1 MSLIVD
7 CRFCGE
13 RISLR
18 KMPHGKH
25 VPFDVHT
32 DDQHK
37 CTESKSKKKAV
48 KKVAKPK
55 KIVVKK
61 TEETYKEEEFSID
74 DENIVSNDNSLQDIF
89 KDDTLESLKN
99 EIEVETTEK
108 KDNKKIYI
116 LVALGVLGLIFIL
129 NN

>member
-32 DDQHK
+32 DDHHK
-37 CTESKSKKKAV
+37 CTQSKSKKIVINAHPKNKKIEV
-48 KKVAKPK
+48 KKNRKIFK
-55 KIVVKK
+55 KKD
-61 TEETYKEEEFSID
+61 YSEEE
-74 DENIVSNDNSLQDIF
+74 NIISNDNSSNDIF
-89 KDDTLESLKN
+89 KDDTLESLKS
-99 EIEVETTEK
+99 EIEVETTDK
-108 KDNKKIYI
+108 KDNKLIYI
-116 LVALGVLGLIFIL
+116 IVGLGVVGLIFFL

>member
-32 DDQHK
+32 DDHHK
-37 CTESKSKKKAV
+37 CTKSKSKKKV
-48 KKVAKPK
+48 KKAQPKNK
-55 KIVVKK
+55 KIEAKK
-61 TEETYKEEEFSID
+61 NTEVFKEKDYSEEE
-74 DENIVSNDNSLQDIF
+74 NIISNANSSNDVF
-89 KDDTLESLKN
+89 KDDTLESLKS
-99 EIEVETTEK
+99 EIEVETTDK
-108 KDNKKIYI
+108 KDNKLIYI
-116 LVALGVLGLIFIL
+116 IVGLGVVGLIFFL

>member
-32 DDQHK
+32 DDHHK
-37 CTESKSKKKAV
+37 CTQSKSKKKVIKAQPKNKKIEV
-48 KKVAKPK
+48 KKN
-55 KIVVKK
+55 
-61 TEETYKEEEFSID
+61 TEVFNEKDYLEEE
-74 DENIVSNDNSLQDIF
+74 NIISNDNSSNDIF
-89 KDDTLESLKN
+89 KDDTLESLKS
-99 EIEVETTEK
+99 EIEVETTDK
-108 KDNKKIYI
+108 KDNKLIYI
-116 LVALGVLGLIFIL
+116 IVGLGVVGLIFFL